1 MATTDCKPIYGRD
14 DRLGHLADDAVQA
27 INFEHA
33 HFGFAIATGRGTLLL
48 VTATA
53 KCFRAGAGQDDGA
66 HGFINP
72 GVAKGLNEFIIGS
85 TT

>member
-1 MATTDCKPIYGRD
+1 MQSIDFKHP
-14 DRLGHLADDAVQA
+14 
-27 INFEHA
+27 
-33 HFGFAIATGRGTLLL
+33 HFGFAVAAGLCAFLL

-53 KCFRAGAGQDDGA
+53 KCFRASAGQDDGA

-72 GVAKGLNEFIIGS
+72 GVAKGVDEFINGS